1 MKGFAILPVVLSL
14 RLQSTGYAKAAGEF
28 MTQAVTELRAVSLK
42 QVSEGIAKSVKPVS
56 ILWQAPDT
64 IAFVARGRVGRSEFH
79 SDPSDEVMYMIKGD
93 MNLHYIDA
101 GGQERVAVI
110 REGEIIYCPAG
121 TPHSPRFPRDAFVL
135 VLERKRRAG
144 ERDRFSWFCEKCR
157 APLFESVKVVSDY
170 REDPVSR
177 VYEEFYS
184 EDKHRTCGKCGH
196 VTARPAG

>member
-1 MKGFAILPVVLSL
+1 MKAGDVV
-14 RLQSTGYAKAAGEF
+14 TDT
-28 MTQAVTELRAVSLK
+28 MTELRAVSLK
-42 QVSEGIAKSVKPVS
+42 EVSEGIAKSVKPVS

-93 MNLHYIDA
+93 MDLHYIDPA
-101 GGQERVAVI
+101 GEEKVVVI

-121 TPHSPRFPRDAFVL
+121 TPHSPRFARDAFVL

-144 ERDRFSWFCEKCR
+144 ERDKFSWFCEKCR

-170 REDPVSR
+170 HDDPVSR

-184 EDKHRTCGKCGH
+184 EENHRTCGKCGH
-196 VTARPAG
+196 VMSTPAA

>member
-1 MKGFAILPVVLSL
+1 MA
-14 RLQSTGYAKAAGEF
+14 
-28 MTQAVTELRAVSLK
+28 ELRAVNLAE
-42 QVSEGIAKSVKPVS
+42 VSEGISRSVKPVS

-93 MNLHYIDA
+93 MNLHYIDPA
-101 GGQERVAVI
+101 GEEKVAVI

-121 TPHSPRFPRDAFVL
+121 TPHSPRFPSDAFVL

-144 ERDRFSWFCEKCR
+144 ERDKFSWFCEKCR
-157 APLFESVKVVSDY
+157 TPLFESVKVVSDY

-184 EDKHRTCGKCGH
+184 EESRRTCASCGH
-196 VTARPAG
+196 VTPRPAG